1 MAILAVDPSTSIVS
15 AVAATHNEFNAT
27 MASSETWVLSSNV
40 GCWYKQ
46 GTHAALTTAGA
57 SAASGSVYLAAGVD
71 RPIDGKAGTDLSI
84 ILDGATPGKASLA
97 RAITK

>member
-1 MAILAVDPSTSIVS
+1 MAIIAVDPSTSIVS
-15 AVAATHNEFNAT
+15 AVAATHNEFNVAMT
-27 MASSETWVLSSNV
+27 GYETWVLSSNV

-46 GTHAALTTAGA
+46 GAHAALGASGA
-57 SAASGSVYLAAGVD
+57 SAGSGSFYLAAGVPQ
-71 RPIDGKAGTDLSI
+71 PIDGKAGADLSI